1 MEIYWERGSCWN
13 EEGTVSKIRAARTVA
28 EHGVQIQA
36 SLRVSVVQV
45 VGREQPMAL
54 RAHVA
59 HLQLQVPAQLTLD
72 RQIVLGRILTSH
84 FRLKLAEQQN
94 GAEHAPVH
102 RRVPWRI
109 QDTVDSGQLGQAEWI
124 GIRKGAALVLE
135 RRVKHGVK
143 REGTSAKGRTGPQTF
158 QPQ

>member
-13 EEGTVSKIRAARTVA
+13 QEGTVSKIGAAGAVA
-28 EHGVQIQA
+28 EHGVQIQT

-59 HLQLQVPAQLTLD
+59 HLQLQVPTQLTLD

-102 RRVPWRI
+102 RRVPWRT
-109 QDTVDSGQLGQAEWI
+109 QDTVHSCQLGHAEWSR
-124 GIRKGAALVLE
+124 IRKSPALVLD
-135 RRVKHGVK
+135 
-143 REGTSAKGRTGPQTF
+143 
-158 QPQ
+158 